1 MFIAGVDNGL
11 DGGITIIKDGTLFS
25 SMPMP
30 TINTVK
36 SKREYDLTKIKNFIA
51 GVDHVFVEQAQ
62 AMPGQ
67 GVSSMFT
74 IGKNYGLMMGI
85 LSGLGYPFTVIA
97 PQTWQKQL
105 FSGFPKAST
114 KSVSV
119 MVCQRLWPNADWRA
133 SERCKVAHDGMT
145 DSACIAEYGRRV
157 LTNGLVRT
165 VSVSAVK
172 KALPV
177 EVEVKKPLLVKPTS
191 KKASPGKWLYDL

>member
-1 MFIAGVDNGL
+1 MQIVGVDNGL
-11 DGGITIIKDGTLFS
+11 DGGITIIKNGTLLS
-25 SMPMP
+25 SLPMP

-36 SKREYDLTKIKNFIA
+36 SKREYDLTKIKNFLA
-51 GVDHVFVEQAQ
+51 GADHVFVEQAQ

-74 IGKNYGLMMGI
+74 IGKNYGLMLGI
-85 LSGLGYPFTVIA
+85 LSGMGYPVTVVA

-105 FSGFPKAST
+105 FSGFPKANT

-145 DSACIAEYGRRV
+145 DSACIAEYGRRI
-157 LTNGLVRT
+157 LTNTLARAVP
-165 VSVSAVK
+165 VAVVK
-172 KALPV
+172 KATPV
-177 EVEVKKPLLVKPTS
+177 KVKVEVKKSSLGELLDE
-191 KKASPGKWLYDL
+191 L